1 MNPVTLKC
9 YDSEKIVVLQGM
21 FTLDTAN
28 EDYLAA
34 EQLEITFTGK
44 GQAGESKQY
53 LYRSFMNF
61 FYVREPIIVP
71 GNDEASD

>member
-1 MNPVTLKC
+1 
-9 YDSEKIVVLQGM
+9 M

-53 LYRSFMNF
+53 LYRSFMKF
-61 FYVREPIIVP
+61 FYVRDQEVS
-71 GNDEASD
+71 DENQA